1 VRNGIQA
8 ECNKRQGKPLHL
20 RRITFVVLSVATAGV
35 VVGAAFVLSVVLER
49 SRSSDNPGSYR
60 IAPVASDTKLPSRAR
75 HRAKT
80 NRRDSGSPP
89 GVTRT
94 SSAPSSPSASAV
106 LPAERRLVLSLLA
119 ARQRYLDVTT
129 VTRYQRTQ
137 KNSITEGFCKWDKKR
152 YRCTILELLPAPNLQ
167 QYVAACNRSAQNRAQ
182 RQECERQ
189 PPPSRTE
196 SSVVYEVSVDRDR
209 CWSAVIA
216 DNGDPTGSA
225 KLEGCLSAA

>member
-1 VRNGIQA
+1 M
-8 ECNKRQGKPLHL
+8 HL
-20 RRITFVVLSVATAGV
+20 RRITFVALSVATAVV
-35 VVGAAFVLSVVLER
+35 VVGAAFVLGVVLER
-49 SRSSDNPGSYR
+49 SRSSDNPVSYR
-60 IAPVASDTKLPSRAR
+60 IAPVASDTSPPSRAR
-75 HRAKT
+75 PRAKT
-80 NRRDSGSPP
+80 NRHDSGSPR

-94 SSAPSSPSASAV
+94 SSPPSARAV
-106 LPAERRLVLSLLA
+106 LPAERQLVLSLLA

-137 KNSITEGFCKWDKKR
+137 KNSITDGFCKWDKKR

-167 QYVAACNRSAQNRAQ
+167 EYVAACNRSAQNRAQ
-182 RQECERQ
+182 RQECDRQ

-225 KLEGCLSAA
+225 KLDGCV